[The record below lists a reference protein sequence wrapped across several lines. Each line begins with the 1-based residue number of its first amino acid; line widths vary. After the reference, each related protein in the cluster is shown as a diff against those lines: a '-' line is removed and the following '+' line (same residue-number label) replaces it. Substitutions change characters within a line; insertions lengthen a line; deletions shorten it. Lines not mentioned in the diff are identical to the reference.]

1 MLEFEKMIF
10 DDEHIV
16 FLDKETNKKGIKEII
31 GQTVLEA
38 KYYDI
43 FNSVGDWAIIV
54 EKETIHNIDIYKYG
68 IINSKFEVVFT
79 PVYGFDA
86 CIEMQKIINEL
97 YQNKYV
103 DSEIRILI
111 NKILNKQQKQPK

>member
-16 FLDKETNKKGIKEII
+16 FVDKKTNKKGIKEL
-31 GQTVLEA
+31 GGKTVLET

-54 EKETIHNIDIYKYG
+54 EKEIVHNIDVYKYG
-68 IINSKFEVVFT
+68 IINSDFKVIFT

-86 CIEMQKIINEL
+86 CIYMEKIINEL
-97 YQNKYV
+97 YENKYGNT
-103 DSEIRILI
+103 ETRALI
-111 NKILNKQQKQPK
+111 NKYLNKQPKQPK